1 MARRTWRIAEFDSPE
16 RFRNAVERVIE
27 RGVPIEEAC
36 TPYEIPG
43 LAARLK
49 RRRTKIPRIGF
60 LGGLLGAITA
70 YWIEWYTDVI
80 SYPLNAGGRPPHAVP
95 SFIFITFETLVL
107 ISALSIFFSFFI
119 LLGLPRYYHPLW
131 EVPGFERAT
140 IDRFWLVVE
149 SRDDDAFAGLEP
161 LRVVDLEVDR

>member
-16 RFRNAVERVIE
+16 RFRNAVERVVE

-43 LAARLK
+43 LAALLK
-49 RRRTKIPRIGF
+49 KRHTKIPRIAF
-60 LGGLLGAITA
+60 LGGLLGAIAA

-80 SYPLNAGGRPPHAVP
+80 DYPLNAGGRPPHAVP

-107 ISALSIFFSFFI
+107 ISALSIFFGFFI

-131 EVPGFERAT
+131 AVPGFERVT
-140 IDRFWLVVE
+140 TDRFWLVVDTADE
-149 SRDDDAFAGLEP
+149 HAFEGLEP